1 MGESTQHRLDTVR
14 PPRVQLTYDVETGGA
29 IVMKE
34 LPFVLGIL
42 ADLSGKPANPLPPVR
57 DRKFVEIDGDS
68 FNDIMASTKPRL
80 AFSVDNKLTN
90 DGTQM
95 GVELILSS
103 MDDFLPVN
111 VVKQM
116 PELAKLYDARTRL
129 NDMLAK
135 LEGNE
140 ALDSM
145 LIDIMTNKSTRDG
158 LVASLKAAT
167 TPATK

>member
-1 MGESTQHRLDTVR
+1 
-14 PPRVQLTYDVETGGA
+14 
-29 IVMKE
+29 
-34 LPFVLGIL
+34 
-42 ADLSGKPANPLPPVR
+42 
-57 DRKFVEIDGDS
+57 
-68 FNDIMASTKPRL
+68 MASTKPRL